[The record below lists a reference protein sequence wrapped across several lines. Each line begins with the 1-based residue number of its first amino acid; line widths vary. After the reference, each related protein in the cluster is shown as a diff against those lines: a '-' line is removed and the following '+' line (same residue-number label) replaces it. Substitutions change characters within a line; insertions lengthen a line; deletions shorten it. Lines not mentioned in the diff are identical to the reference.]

1 MNIYAYNNTTT
12 TISLVET
19 DCAVSF
25 INGFGSSNYM
35 GTILG
40 GVGIIGAMFTL
51 ENCATYQTLTPSPY
65 QYYYGVSV
73 DFCGAIGT
81 AQASAQPFT
90 VKNVFSKLTV
100 NKPDLE
106 GSKFFDS
113 EVVANAIIGRAS
125 YFALEEDPNA
135 VGYNFE
141 NVFGCVEHMNTKT
154 GEKKISTELYDLPLG
169 IDFAQRNCKGC
180 EALPDNHGFDAI
192 VWDLSDLTK
201 PKLKEQ

>member
-1 MNIYAYNNTTT
+1 MSYQSASVISNIDIKNATITTDFSTNQSPLSLSIGGAIGDIYAYNNTTT

-25 INGFGSSNYM
+25 INGFGSNNYM

-40 GVGIIGAMFTL
+40 GVGIGGATFTL
-51 ENCATYQTLTPSPY
+51 ENCAAYQMLTPNLY
-65 QYYYGVSV
+65 QYYYGASNDV
-73 DFCGAIGT
+73 CGAMGE

-106 GSKFFDS
+106 GNKYFDS
-113 EVVANAIIGRAS
+113 EIVANAIIGEAS
-125 YFALEEDPNA
+125 YFALKEDPNA

-141 NVFGCVEHMNTKT
+141 KVFG
-154 GEKKISTELYDLPLG
+154 
-169 IDFAQRNCKGC
+169 
-180 EALPDNHGFDAI
+180 
-192 VWDLSDLTK
+192 
-201 PKLKEQ
+201 